1 MISRL
6 VTKAV
11 VIGVAATFAIAA
23 PASAAATPTLSGPAQ
38 VVGYDEIT
46 MTGTADPNSTVQ
58 LWETAIGWN
67 DMQPAKDFTSPNE
80 DGPVL
85 ATADGSGKFQLKR
98 FVDSGFLFQV
108 RQGSAVSNTITVKAK
123 LAVKFWMPEGQ
134 APVSGR
140 LIVNG
145 DALPAQPDLPVQ
157 IQRKSKTSDTWTT
170 VRTTKTA
177 GDTAAFSETLTG
189 QPGGNQTYRAVFSS
203 DDSQGVIGT
212 TSGEVTYWTP
222 ESGTTTPPTTT
233 PPATKP
239 PTTTPPATKPPTTPP
254 TTKPPTT
261 TTPPIQFTRIQAD
274 PPGVDSGSNGSLL
287 NEYFKITNMTKKAIN
302 INGWTV
308 RDGKGIVYRFPNI
321 NINVGQSYLVRT
333 GKGKDS
339 GSFRHWGRA
348 GKAGYVWD
356 NLGDVAY
363 LRNPAGGNVDICK
376 WTKLGPGYT
385 NC

>member
-1 MISRL
+1 
-6 VTKAV
+6 
-11 VIGVAATFAIAA
+11 
-23 PASAAATPTLSGPAQ
+23 
-38 VVGYDEIT
+38 

-58 LWETAIGWN
+58 LWETAIGWD
-67 DMQPAKDFTSPNE
+67 DMQPAKDWTSPGE
-80 DGPVL
+80 TGPVL
-85 ATADGSGKFQLKR
+85 ATADGSGNFSIRR

-108 RQGSAVSNTITVKAK
+108 RQGSVISNTITVKAK
-123 LAVKFWMPEGQ
+123 LAVKFWMPDPQPHAVTAGKLT
-134 APVSGR
+134 VM
-140 LIVNG
+140 G
-145 DALPAQPDLPVQ
+145 DALPAQPGLPVQ
-157 IQRKSKTSDTWTT
+157 IQRRPLDGTTWTT

-177 GDTAAFSETLTG
+177 GETAKFTETLTG
-189 QPGGNQTYRAVFSS
+189 QPGGDHYWRAVFSG

-212 TSGEVTYWTP
+212 TSGEVKYWTP
-222 ESGTTTPPTTT
+222 GGSTTTPPTTT
-233 PPATKP
+233 PPTTRP
-239 PTTTPPATKPPTTPP
+239 PTTPPTTKPPTTPP

-261 TTPPIQFTRIQAD
+261 TKPPAPATPAIQFTRIQYD
-274 PPGVDSGSNGSLL
+274 PPGTDSGSNGSLL

-356 NLGDVAY
+356 NLGDIAY